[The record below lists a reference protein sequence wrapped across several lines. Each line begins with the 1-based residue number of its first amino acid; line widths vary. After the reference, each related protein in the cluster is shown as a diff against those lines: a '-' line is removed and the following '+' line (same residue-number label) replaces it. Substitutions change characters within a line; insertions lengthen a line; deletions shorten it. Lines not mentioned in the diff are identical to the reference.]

1 MKLIESHPSRLPG
14 ELLHGSFFGV
24 ELEKYDIAE
33 RRCDNAIF
41 KIGRN
46 FWNRAWETSIFDEQQ
61 NSKTG
66 QKRSSCSKSLNSYS
80 RLDVLDMDYFLK
92 TWCLKLAS

>member
-1 MKLIESHPSRLPG
+1 MEKHNFYQENHAATAIDTIAIAIAMKPIESHPSRLPG

-33 RRCDNAIF
+33 RRCDNATF
-41 KIGRN
+41 KIGRH

-61 NSKTG
+61 NWTE
-66 QKRSSCSKSLNSYS
+66 
-80 RLDVLDMDYFLK
+80 
-92 TWCLKLAS
+92 T